1 MIKTGTYPKA
11 EQREPGADGQDD
23 SLLTGISGPAQ
34 PDTSAANRWQ
44 ILDKDYLLLRDAV
57 LELMSIDLLHYRTM
71 QMERRLTAYLGRSGQ
86 ATWAIYIQML
96 YRQPEE
102 ARRFLEFL
110 TINVSS
116 FYRDADKWTI
126 LAEKILPNLLNRT
139 KPYGLQAWSIGC
151 SLGAEPYTLAMLL
164 SELASNRRH
173 MIYAGD
179 IDPSV
184 LEVARAA
191 GPYSSNELREL
202 PPELTEKFIVPSGTN
217 QFRVR
222 SELRRMVHFER
233 FDLLQDKAARLY
245 DLVIC
250 RNLVIYFTP
259 VIKEQVFRELALAVK
274 PGGILFIG
282 STETFTNFRQYG
294 FTYLGPSFYQ
304 RIGSGL

>member
-1 MIKTGTYPKA
+1 MMKAGSYPK
-11 EQREPGADGQDD
+11 RERKERGVNGQDQAVPPNAS
-23 SLLTGISGPAQ
+23 SLPQ
-34 PDTSAANRWQ
+34 PDSSTVSRWQ
-44 ILDKDYLLLRDAV
+44 MLDKDYLLLRDTV
-57 LELMSIDLLHYRTM
+57 LELMSIDLLHYRTV
-71 QMERRLTAYLGRSGQ
+71 QMERRLISYLDRSGQ
-86 ATWAIYIQML
+86 DTWVSYTRML
-96 YRQPEE
+96 HRQPEE
-102 ARRFLEFL
+102 ARHFLEFL

-126 LAEKILPNLLNRT
+126 LAEKILPDLLSRT

-164 SELASNRRH
+164 CELAAERRH
-173 MIYAGD
+173 KIYAGD
-179 IDPSV
+179 IDTSV
-184 LEVARAA
+184 LDVARAA
-191 GPYSSNELREL
+191 GPYSSKELREL
-202 PPELTEKFIVPSGTN
+202 PPRLTEKFIVPADNNRFG
-217 QFRVR
+217 VR
-222 SELRRMVHFER
+222 SELRRLVHFER

-259 VIKEQVFRELALAVK
+259 AIKEQVFRELALTVK

-304 RIGSGL
+304 RLG

>member
-1 MIKTGTYPKA
+1 MKTANYPKA
-11 EQREPGADGQDD
+11 EQGESGADGKND
-23 SLLTGISGPAQ
+23 SVPTRIPGLPQ
-34 PDTSAANRWQ
+34 PDSSAVSRWQ
-44 ILDKDYLLLRDAV
+44 MLDIDYLLLRDAV
-57 LELMSIDLLHYRTM
+57 LELMSIDLLHYRTV
-71 QMERRLTAYLGRSGQ
+71 QMERRLTTYLGRSGQ
-86 ATWAIYIQML
+86 DTWAMYIQIL

-164 SELASNRRH
+164 CELASNRRH

-202 PPELTEKFIVPSGTN
+202 PPDLTKKFIVPGDNN
-217 QFRVR
+217 QFGVR

-250 RNLVIYFTP
+250 RNLVIYLTP
-259 VIKEQVFRELALAVK
+259 VIKEQVFRELALSVK
-274 PGGILFIG
+274 PGGVLFIG

-294 FTYLGPSFYQ
+294 FTYLSPSFYQ
-304 RIGSGL
+304 RIG

>member
-1 MIKTGTYPKA
+1 MMKTGSYPK
-11 EQREPGADGQDD
+11 RERKEWGVNGQDQAVP
-23 SLLTGISGPAQ
+23 SNGSGPPQ
-34 PDTSAANRWQ
+34 PDNSTVSRWQ
-44 ILDKDYLLLRDAV
+44 MLDKDYLLLRDAV
-57 LELMSIDLLHYRTM
+57 LELMSIDLLHYRTG
-71 QMERRLTAYLGRSGQ
+71 QMERRLTTYLERSEQ
-86 ATWAIYIQML
+86 DTWASYTQML

-126 LAEKILPNLLNRT
+126 LAEKILPDLLNRT

-164 SELASNRRH
+164 CELASGRRH
-173 MIYAGD
+173 KIYAGD
-179 IDPSV
+179 IDTAV
-184 LEVARAA
+184 LDVARAA

-202 PPELTEKFIVPSGTN
+202 PPRLTEKFIVAADNN
-217 QFRVR
+217 QFGVR
-222 SELRRMVHFER
+222 SELRRLIHFER

-259 VIKEQVFRELALAVK
+259 AIKEQVFRELAQAVK

-304 RIGSGL
+304 RNG